1 MSSLSQEDKELL
13 NQLNSRPDLKKR
25 VKSIL
30 SVAIDDGDGIVNA
43 DEAESRV
50 IEEVRRMGN
59 EVLTG
64 WAESRAEK
72 SEANL
77 PADENIVRSGQ
88 KKYIGTAPSEKYVC
102 SSRNTNNRENG
113 TDRSVKMQG

>member
-25 VKSIL
+25 VKSIV
-30 SVAIDDGDGIVNA
+30 SIAIDDGDGIVKA

-59 EVLTG
+59 EVLTE
-64 WAESRAEK
+64 WAVSRIEK
-72 SEANL
+72 S
-77 PADENIVRSGQ
+77 
-88 KKYIGTAPSEKYVC
+88 
-102 SSRNTNNRENG
+102 
-113 TDRSVKMQG
+113 